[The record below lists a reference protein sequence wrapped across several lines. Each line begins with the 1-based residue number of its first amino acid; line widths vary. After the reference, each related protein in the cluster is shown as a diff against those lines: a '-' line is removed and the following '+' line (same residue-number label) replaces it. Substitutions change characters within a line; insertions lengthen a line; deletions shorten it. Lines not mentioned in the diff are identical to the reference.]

1 VDILVVVQDEVS
13 RGGRVDDQDDL
24 VELASVGGEEVEVM
38 RLLLRRLLLG
48 GRGSGRG
55 RDLAGDSVRRAVEPR
70 GPRWETLRLGLGLGL
85 EATALAMVEEVAAE
99 RGGC

>member
-1 VDILVVVQDEVS
+1 MDILVVVQDEVS

-55 RDLAGDSVRRAVEPR
+55 RDLAGASVRRAVEPR
-70 GPRWETLRLGLGLGL
+70 RARWAALFLGLVLGM
-85 EATALAMVEEVAAE
+85 EAAAAAVTEEVAAV
-99 RGGC
+99 RGG